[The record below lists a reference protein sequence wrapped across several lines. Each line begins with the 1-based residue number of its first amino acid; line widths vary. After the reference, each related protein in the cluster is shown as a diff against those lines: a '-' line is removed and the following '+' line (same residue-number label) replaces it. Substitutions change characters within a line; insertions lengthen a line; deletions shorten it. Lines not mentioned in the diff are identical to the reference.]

1 METQTN
7 CRKEY
12 ILMNKV
18 ILTTVFSGYNYGSSL
33 QAFAGKTILNE
44 LGYDCQLVAM
54 KSLVKGRD
62 IRIKKLATILWRSL
76 TVKGTSGSKSLNT
89 YQSSYNKTMIGDS
102 AARFAK
108 FTDEVLQPS
117 FLSWNELQRLAKKCK
132 ACFAG
137 SDQIWNSSTLYVDP
151 LYYLRFAPAEKRV
164 AFAPS
169 FGRDFIADYNKEL
182 MGKWISEF
190 AHISV
195 REDSGVRL
203 INELTGR
210 DAVNLV
216 DPTLM
221 LDGEIW
227 RKMLNITQ
235 IESNYIL
242 AYFLDKPSEKAR
254 TAIKDMKKKLG
265 CEIIAIPYQFDEMDY
280 CDKMVSTGPIEF
292 LTLINNAKCVLTD
305 SFHGTVF
312 SINFHTPFYVFER
325 NYGSAQKQSSRI
337 MSLLTQM
344 NMLDRYDV
352 PEYHEHQAQMN
363 FSHAD
368 VILEYERSKFKQ
380 YIVDAISSCNK

>member
-1 METQTN
+1 
-7 CRKEY
+7 
-12 ILMNKV
+12 MNKV

-62 IRIKKLATILWRSL
+62 IRLKKLATILWRSL
-76 TVKGTSGSKSLNT
+76 TVKGTSGSKSLDT

-117 FLSWNELQRLAKKCK
+117 YLSWSELQKLAKECK
-132 ACFAG
+132 VCFAG
-137 SDQIWNSSTLYVDP
+137 SDQIWNSSTMYVDP

-169 FGRDFIADYNKEL
+169 FGRDFIADYNKEI
-182 MGKWISEF
+182 MGKWIAEF

-221 LDGEIW
+221 LDGEMW
-227 RKMLNITQ
+227 RKRLSITK

-242 AYFLDKPSEKAR
+242 AYFLDKPSEKVR

-265 CEIIAIPYQFDEMDY
+265 CEVIAIPYQFDEMDY
-280 CDKMVSTGPIEF
+280 CDKMVPTGPIEF

-305 SFHGTVF
+305 SFHGTAF

-337 MSLLTQM
+337 MSLLSQI
-344 NMLDRYDV
+344 NMLDRHEV
-352 PEYHEHQAQMN
+352 PEYHEYQTLMD

-380 YIVDAISSCNK
+380 YIVNAISSCNK